1 MIFFPKAVKNTKS
14 AGQSSRLK
22 PAPPK
27 RELNSAA
34 PYKASSQWVGTLG
47 ESAADKKT
55 FESSEQLKSAAAV
68 VGAPADIMASLAQR
82 GMDES
87 ADIMASL
94 AQRGMDESPT
104 SVLEPTDKRKPDQKP
119 ARSLWSLSV
128 FDYGSPPPTKA
139 LPRRDSFEELG
150 QDPASPRTP
159 PAVVL
164 SPVAPP
170 FNPLSCYKKQWG
182 TRPSPEQQRAT
193 AFRRAV
199 APLAAELGPR
209 LRKRSLSCP
218 ELIPEE
224 GSGED

>member
-1 MIFFPKAVKNTKS
+1 MGA
-14 AGQSSRLK
+14 
-22 PAPPK
+22 
-27 RELNSAA
+27 
-34 PYKASSQWVGTLG
+34 LG
-47 ESAADKKT
+47 ESAADKNT
-55 FESSEQLKSAAAV
+55 FESSEQLKKDYSCCRCHR
-68 VGAPADIMASLAQR
+68 DT
-82 GMDES
+82 
-87 ADIMASL
+87 MASL

-104 SVLEPTDKRKPDQKP
+104 SVLEPTDKRKPDQRP

-128 FDYGSPPPTKA
+128 FDYGSPPPTKI
-139 LPRRDSFEELG
+139 RDSFEELG

-159 PAVVL
+159 PAVAL
-164 SPVAPP
+164 SPVGPVAP

-224 GSGED
+224 GSDED

>member
-1 MIFFPKAVKNTKS
+1 MGA
-14 AGQSSRLK
+14 
-22 PAPPK
+22 
-27 RELNSAA
+27 
-34 PYKASSQWVGTLG
+34 LG
-47 ESAADKKT
+47 ERAAAKKT
-55 FESSEQLKSAAAV
+55 IESSEQLKKGTSCCRRHRDTMAA
-68 VGAPADIMASLAQR
+68 
-82 GMDES
+82 
-87 ADIMASL
+87 L

-104 SVLEPTDKRKPDQKP
+104 SVLEPTEKRKPDQKP

-164 SPVAPP
+164 SPVSPVAP
-170 FNPLSCYKKQWG
+170 FDPLSCYKKQWG

-224 GSGED
+224 GSDED

>member
-55 FESSEQLKSAAAV
+55 FESSEQLKSATAV
-68 VGAPADIMASLAQR
+68 VGAPADIT
-82 GMDES
+82 
-87 ADIMASL
+87 DIMASL

-159 PAVVL
+159 PAVAL
-164 SPVAPP
+164 SPVAPAP
-170 FNPLSCYKKQWG
+170 QFDPLACYKKQWG
-182 TRPSPEQQRAT
+182 ARPSPEQQRAT

-224 GSGED
+224 GSDED

>member
-1 MIFFPKAVKNTKS
+1 M
-14 AGQSSRLK
+14 
-22 PAPPK
+22 
-27 RELNSAA
+27 
-34 PYKASSQWVGTLG
+34 GTLG

-104 SVLEPTDKRKPDQKP
+104 SVVEPVEPPKADQKP

-128 FDYGSPPPTKA
+128 FDYGSPPPAKA

-164 SPVAPP
+164 SPVAP
-170 FNPLSCYKKQWG
+170 FDPLSCYKKQWG

-224 GSGED
+224 GSDED

>member
-1 MIFFPKAVKNTKS
+1 M
-14 AGQSSRLK
+14 AGEPGGVRRLRAQSSLEIISLTASAAR
-22 PAPPK
+22 PIRDTQ

-34 PYKASSQWVGTLG
+34 RYKASSQWVGPLG

-68 VGAPADIMASLAQR
+68 VGPR
-82 GMDES
+82 

-128 FDYGSPPPTKA
+128 FDYGSPPPTKI
-139 LPRRDSFEELG
+139 RDSFEELG

-159 PAVVL
+159 PAVAL
-164 SPVAPP
+164 SPVAPAP
-170 FNPLSCYKKQWG
+170 FDPLACYKKQWG
-182 TRPSPEQQRAT
+182 ARPSPEQQRAT

-224 GSGED
+224 GSDED

>member
-1 MIFFPKAVKNTKS
+1 
-14 AGQSSRLK
+14 
-22 PAPPK
+22 
-27 RELNSAA
+27 
-34 PYKASSQWVGTLG
+34 
-47 ESAADKKT
+47 
-55 FESSEQLKSAAAV
+55 
-68 VGAPADIMASLAQR
+68 
-82 GMDES
+82 
-87 ADIMASL
+87 MASL

-104 SVLEPTDKRKPDQKP
+104 SVVEPLEPPKADQRP

-128 FDYGSPPPTKA
+128 FDYGSPPPAKA

-159 PAVVL
+159 PAVAL
-164 SPVAPP
+164 SPVAPAPSPGSTP
-170 FNPLSCYKKQWG
+170 FDPLACYRKQWG
-182 TRPSPEQQRAT
+182 ARPSPEQQRAT

-224 GSGED
+224 GSDED

>member
-1 MIFFPKAVKNTKS
+1 MCAFS
-14 AGQSSRLK
+14 AASAARRIRATQS
-22 PAPPK
+22 
-27 RELNSAA
+27 ELNSAA
-34 PYKASSQWVGTLG
+34 RHKASSQRRGALG

-68 VGAPADIMASLAQR
+68 VGAP
-82 GMDES
+82 

-159 PAVVL
+159 PAVAL
-164 SPVAPP
+164 SPVAPQPQP
-170 FNPLSCYKKQWG
+170 FDPLACYKKQWG
-182 TRPSPEQQRAT
+182 ARPSPEQQRAT

-224 GSGED
+224 GSDED

>member
-1 MIFFPKAVKNTKS
+1 
-14 AGQSSRLK
+14 
-22 PAPPK
+22 
-27 RELNSAA
+27 
-34 PYKASSQWVGTLG
+34 
-47 ESAADKKT
+47 
-55 FESSEQLKSAAAV
+55 
-68 VGAPADIMASLAQR
+68 
-82 GMDES
+82 
-87 ADIMASL
+87 MASL

-104 SVLEPTDKRKPDQKP
+104 SVVEPVEPPKADQRP

-159 PAVVL
+159 PAVAL
-164 SPVAPP
+164 SPVTPQPAPQ
-170 FNPLSCYKKQWG
+170 FDPLACYKKQWG
-182 TRPSPEQQRAT
+182 ARPSPEQQRAT

-224 GSGED
+224 GSDED

>member
-1 MIFFPKAVKNTKS
+1 M
-14 AGQSSRLK
+14 
-22 PAPPK
+22 
-27 RELNSAA
+27 AA
-34 PYKASSQWVGTLG
+34 
-47 ESAADKKT
+47 
-55 FESSEQLKSAAAV
+55 
-68 VGAPADIMASLAQR
+68 
-82 GMDES
+82 
-87 ADIMASL
+87 L

-104 SVLEPTDKRKPDQKP
+104 SVLEPTDKRKPDPRP

-164 SPVAPP
+164 SPVSPVAQP

-224 GSGED
+224 GSDED

>member
-1 MIFFPKAVKNTKS
+1 MRRFS
-14 AGQSSRLK
+14 AANAARPIRGTQS
-22 PAPPK
+22 
-27 RELNSAA
+27 ELNSAA
-34 PYKASSQWVGTLG
+34 RHKASSQWVGTLG

-87 ADIMASL
+87 
-94 AQRGMDESPT
+94 PT
-104 SVLEPTDKRKPDQKP
+104 SVVEPVEPPKADQKP

-159 PAVVL
+159 PAVAL
-164 SPVAPP
+164 SPVAPAP
-170 FNPLSCYKKQWG
+170 QFDPLACYKKQWG
-182 TRPSPEQQRAT
+182 ARPSPEQQRAT

-224 GSGED
+224 GSDED

>member
-1 MIFFPKAVKNTKS
+1 MLSKTRN
-14 AGQSSRLK
+14 R
-22 PAPPK
+22 PAPVSTLNAPTQ

-34 PYKASSQWVGTLG
+34 RYKASSQWVGTLG

-87 ADIMASL
+87 
-94 AQRGMDESPT
+94 PT

-128 FDYGSPPPTKA
+128 FDYGSPQQTKT

-159 PAVVL
+159 PAVAL
-164 SPVAPP
+164 SPVAPAPSPGSTP
-170 FNPLSCYKKQWG
+170 FDPLACYRKQWG
-182 TRPSPEQQRAT
+182 ARPSPEQQRAT
-193 AFRRAV
+193 ADGVATLSEADWSAEHSASAPRQGRSERR
-199 APLAAELGPR
+199 PR
-209 LRKRSLSCP
+209 A
-218 ELIPEE
+218 
-224 GSGED
+224 G

>member
-1 MIFFPKAVKNTKS
+1 M
-14 AGQSSRLK
+14 
-22 PAPPK
+22 
-27 RELNSAA
+27 LNSAA
-34 PYKASSQWVGTLG
+34 RYKASSQWVGPLG

-68 VGAPADIMASLAQR
+68 VGLSEQLKSAAAVVGL
-82 GMDES
+82 S

-104 SVLEPTDKRKPDQKP
+104 SVLEPTEKRKPDQKP

-164 SPVAPP
+164 SPVAP
-170 FNPLSCYKKQWG
+170 FDPLSCYKKQWG

-224 GSGED
+224 GSDED

>member
-1 MIFFPKAVKNTKS
+1 MLIGFLIMTIKAAS
-14 AGQSSRLK
+14 AARLIRGTQ
-22 PAPPK
+22 

-34 PYKASSQWVGTLG
+34 RYEASSQRRGALG
-47 ESAADKKT
+47 ERAARKKR

-68 VGAPADIMASLAQR
+68 VGPR
-82 GMDES
+82 

-159 PAVVL
+159 PAVAL
-164 SPVAPP
+164 SPVAPQPQP
-170 FNPLSCYKKQWG
+170 FDPLACYKKQWG
-182 TRPSPEQQRAT
+182 ARPSPEQQRAT

-224 GSGED
+224 GSDED

>member
-1 MIFFPKAVKNTKS
+1 M
-14 AGQSSRLK
+14 
-22 PAPPK
+22 
-27 RELNSAA
+27 
-34 PYKASSQWVGTLG
+34 GTLG

-68 VGAPADIMASLAQR
+68 VGAP
-82 GMDES
+82 

-164 SPVAPP
+164 SPVAP
-170 FNPLSCYKKQWG
+170 FDPLSCYKKQWG

-224 GSGED
+224 GSDED

>member
-1 MIFFPKAVKNTKS
+1 M
-14 AGQSSRLK
+14 
-22 PAPPK
+22 
-27 RELNSAA
+27 LNSAA
-34 PYKASSQWVGTLG
+34 RYKASSQWVGPLG

-68 VGAPADIMASLAQR
+68 VGL
-82 GMDES
+82 S

-128 FDYGSPPPTKA
+128 FDYGSPPPTKI
-139 LPRRDSFEELG
+139 RDSFEELG

-159 PAVVL
+159 PAGVL

-224 GSGED
+224 GSDED

>member
-1 MIFFPKAVKNTKS
+1 
-14 AGQSSRLK
+14 
-22 PAPPK
+22 
-27 RELNSAA
+27 
-34 PYKASSQWVGTLG
+34 VGALG

-68 VGAPADIMASLAQR
+68 VGAP
-82 GMDES
+82 

-159 PAVVL
+159 PAVAL
-164 SPVAPP
+164 SPVTPQPQP
-170 FNPLSCYKKQWG
+170 FDPLACYKKRWG
-182 TRPSPEQQRAT
+182 ARPSPEQQRAT

-224 GSGED
+224 GSDED

>member
-1 MIFFPKAVKNTKS
+1 MGA
-14 AGQSSRLK
+14 
-22 PAPPK
+22 
-27 RELNSAA
+27 
-34 PYKASSQWVGTLG
+34 LG
-47 ESAADKKT
+47 ESAADLNT
-55 FESSEQLKSAAAV
+55 LESSEQLKKGPSCSRR
-68 VGAPADIMASLAQR
+68 PRDT
-82 GMDES
+82 
-87 ADIMASL
+87 MASL

-159 PAVVL
+159 PAVAL
-164 SPVAPP
+164 SPVTPQPSTP
-170 FNPLSCYKKQWG
+170 FDPLACYKKQWG
-182 TRPSPEQQRAT
+182 ARPSPEQQRAT

-224 GSGED
+224 GSDED

>member
-1 MIFFPKAVKNTKS
+1 M
-14 AGQSSRLK
+14 
-22 PAPPK
+22 
-27 RELNSAA
+27 LNSAA
-34 PYKASSQWVGTLG
+34 RYKASSQWVGPLG

-68 VGAPADIMASLAQR
+68 VGL
-82 GMDES
+82 S

-104 SVLEPTDKRKPDQKP
+104 SVLEPTEKRKPDQKP

-128 FDYGSPPPTKA
+128 FDYGSPPPAKA

-159 PAVVL
+159 PAVAL
-164 SPVAPP
+164 SPVAPQPAP
-170 FNPLSCYKKQWG
+170 FDPLACYKKQWG
-182 TRPSPEQQRAT
+182 ARPSPEQQRAT

-224 GSGED
+224 GSDED

>member
-1 MIFFPKAVKNTKS
+1 
-14 AGQSSRLK
+14 
-22 PAPPK
+22 
-27 RELNSAA
+27 
-34 PYKASSQWVGTLG
+34 
-47 ESAADKKT
+47 
-55 FESSEQLKSAAAV
+55 
-68 VGAPADIMASLAQR
+68 
-82 GMDES
+82 
-87 ADIMASL
+87 MASL

-104 SVLEPTDKRKPDQKP
+104 SVLEPTDKRKPDPRP

-164 SPVAPP
+164 SPVSPVAP
-170 FNPLSCYKKQWG
+170 FDPLSCYKKQWG

-224 GSGED
+224 GSDED

>member
-68 VGAPADIMASLAQR
+68 V
-82 GMDES
+82 
-87 ADIMASL
+87 MASL

-104 SVLEPTDKRKPDQKP
+104 SVVEPVEP
-119 ARSLWSLSV
+119 
-128 FDYGSPPPTKA
+128 
-139 LPRRDSFEELG
+139 
-150 QDPASPRTP
+150 
-159 PAVVL
+159 
-164 SPVAPP
+164 
-170 FNPLSCYKKQWG
+170 PLS
-182 TRPSPEQQRAT
+182 
-193 AFRRAV
+193 
-199 APLAAELGPR
+199 
-209 LRKRSLSCP
+209 
-218 ELIPEE
+218 LIHI
-224 GSGED
+224 

>member
-1 MIFFPKAVKNTKS
+1 
-14 AGQSSRLK
+14 
-22 PAPPK
+22 
-27 RELNSAA
+27 
-34 PYKASSQWVGTLG
+34 
-47 ESAADKKT
+47 
-55 FESSEQLKSAAAV
+55 
-68 VGAPADIMASLAQR
+68 
-82 GMDES
+82 
-87 ADIMASL
+87 MASL

-128 FDYGSPPPTKA
+128 FDYGSPPPAKA

-164 SPVAPP
+164 SPVAPAP
-170 FNPLSCYKKQWG
+170 FDPLACYKKQWG
-182 TRPSPEQQRAT
+182 ARPSPEQQRAT

-224 GSGED
+224 GSDED